1 MRDDG
6 GRLERHPGWWMLAAL
21 AGGVTLAVQGRAT
34 GALAAATGQPFQA
47 ALWNFATGWLVL
59 TAAFSLPG
67 PRAAL
72 VESYRAYRRNH
83 VQWWTF
89 FGGVFGATFVVMQ
102 GLSVPV
108 VGVALFTVGTVAG
121 QTVGALAVDRAGLGP
136 TGVVRWSAPRV
147 AAGAAALA
155 GVALAVADRIAGPA
169 TIAWP
174 LLAALVGG
182 AAVSVS
188 AATNGRIAVA
198 GRNVLAAG
206 WINFTWGC
214 VVLTALAVLRLLLGN
229 EPAPLLVAGMP
240 WWGYVGGLTGIAYV
254 VASALAVRHLG
265 VLVTMLC
272 VLTGQLTGSVVLDL
286 ASSATRHLVTPWLL
300 AGTAVTFVAA
310 YIANRASAAPGGGRD
325 DGGPRGSR

>member
-1 MRDDG
+1 MREDDG
-6 GRLERHPGWWMLAAL
+6 RPERHPGWWMLAAL
-21 AGGVTLAVQGRAT
+21 AGGLALAVQGRVT

-47 ALWNFATGWLVL
+47 ALWNFATGALVL
-59 TAAFSLPG
+59 TAALVLPG

-72 VESYRAYRRNH
+72 IESYRAYRRNH
-83 VQWWTF
+83 LQWWAF
-89 FGGVFGATFVVMQ
+89 FGGVFGATFVTMQ

-121 QTVGALAVDRAGLGP
+121 QTMGALAVDRAGLGP
-136 TGVVRWSAPRV
+136 VGVVRWSAPRV
-147 AAGAAALA
+147 AAGALALA

-174 LLAALVGG
+174 LVAALVGG

-198 GRNVLAAG
+198 SRNVLAAA
-206 WINFTWGC
+206 WINFTWGT
-214 VVLTALAVLRLLLGN
+214 VVLTGLAVLRLALGN

-240 WWGYVGGLTGIAYV
+240 WWGYVGGLTGIGYV
-254 VASALAVRHLG
+254 VASTLAVRHLG

-272 VLTGQLTGSVVLDL
+272 VLTGQLTGSITLDL
-286 ASSATRHLVTPWLL
+286 ALAATRHLVTPWLL
-300 AGTAVTFVAA
+300 AGTAITFVAA
-310 YIANRASAAPGGGRD
+310 YAANRASVAAARGRNGGAR
-325 DGGPRGSR
+325 